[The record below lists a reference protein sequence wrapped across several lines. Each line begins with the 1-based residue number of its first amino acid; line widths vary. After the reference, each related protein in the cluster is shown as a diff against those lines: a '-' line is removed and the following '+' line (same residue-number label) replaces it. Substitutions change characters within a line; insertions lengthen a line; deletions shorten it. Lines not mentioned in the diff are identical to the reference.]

1 MAVFEEKLDNH
12 ARYSKY
18 RGVYA
23 LLISFLKQFKKLFF
37 HLIEHALRSLL
48 VFKYLWLFFEEKSDN
63 HARYSK
69 YRCVYALL
77 ISFLKQF
84 KKFFF
89 YLIEH
94 ALRSLLVFKY
104 LRLFLR
110 KSKITA
116 GDTLNSRSFNLTFRR
131 KKPERSRVRL
141 LVLHITH

>member
-1 MAVFEEKLDNH
+1 MVFEEKL
-12 ARYSKY
+12 
-18 RGVYA
+18 G
-23 LLISFLKQFKKLFF
+23 
-37 HLIEHALRSLL
+37 
-48 VFKYLWLFFEEKSDN
+48 N

-89 YLIEH
+89 HLIEH
-94 ALRSLLVFKY
+94 ALKTLLVFKY

-116 GDTLNSRSFNLTFRR
+116 GDSLNSRLSIYVP
-131 KKPERSRVRL
+131 KKV
-141 LVLHITH
+141 

>member
-1 MAVFEEKLDNH
+1 MKRF
-12 ARYSKY
+12 Y
-18 RGVYA
+18 
-23 LLISFLKQFKKLFF
+23 SFLYFRVRPKKDFSANRIKMFF
-37 HLIEHALRSLL
+37 F
-48 VFKYLWLFFEEKSDN
+48 VVFEEKSDN

-77 ISFLKQF
+77 ISFVKQF
-84 KKFFF
+84 KKLLF

-110 KSKITA
+110 KGKITA
-116 GDTLNSRSFNLTFRR
+116 GDTLNPRLFNLTFRR

-141 LVLHITH
+141 LVYLYTLSSNLLI